1 MFSGITR
8 VPEKRKSESSCNP
21 ARTSGFPTRK
31 FAARRFSSRLTL
43 IAVAFA
49 ALLVAALTDTVGARA
64 DNNTFDLL
72 GPRIEMKV
80 SRNGKS
86 LPISEVANLQPGD
99 RLWLHPDF
107 PDDQSARYLLIVAFL
122 RGATNPPPESW
133 FIKAETWSKPVRE
146 EGIVVTVPQEAQQA
160 ILFLAPET
168 GGDFSSLRSAV
179 RSRPGVFVRASQ
191 DLNQAS
197 LDRSRLEKYLADV
210 KAINEADPKALKDHS
225 ILLARTLG
233 IRVDEACFAKP
244 LEEQSSCLTR
254 NTENLVLDDG
264 HSQSM
269 VTALAS
275 GPNSDLVGAVSATSL
290 AGGGFYSAYV
300 GAVVDL
306 ARVLGNL
313 HTASYVYIP
322 ALALPKKEEMNLK
335 LNNPPSFRKPMS
347 VIVVGLP
354 TVEAAQLPP
363 LRAVNAEG
371 VFCLQKSSLVLP
383 VEGAPLVFSSDIAH
397 DFFFYV
403 PGKDGQEIKLPAR
416 ADASSGGVLVDTHSV
431 EGLSLDGQVTGT
443 LRGAWGFEPYEGP
456 NFHLRTARSS
466 TWTVPAS
473 EQSAL
478 IVGREDALHVQSD
491 SAVCVDDI
499 KIHDANGKE
508 IKTTWKAT
516 KPDELELKVALK
528 DQSAGAMRVQF
539 RQFGLSK
546 PDDLTVQAYSEAAH
560 LDGFTINAGDQ
571 QGVLK
576 GTRLDEVDH
585 FDLNGV
591 HFVPAKLTR
600 SNEKDELHLAAAQPD
615 PGALKPDQTVV
626 AKVALKDGRVL
637 DLQTKVNPAR
647 PKLALVSKNIQPGDT
662 PSSITLGSQSELP
675 LDGQISFLLKSE
687 VPARFPRS
695 ERIEVATADES
706 FATILNVSDGSLVMR
721 DAETLYATI
730 NPRKSFG
737 PSAFG
742 PLQFRPIQDD
752 GTKGDWQPL
761 ATLVRV
767 PALKEI
773 RCPESA
779 DKPCQLTGNNLF
791 LIDSV
796 ASDQQFTH
804 NAPVPTDFIDSTL
817 SVPHP
822 GDTGLFI
829 KLRDDPSSVNTVTL
843 PVAKLLEPPST
854 GSSSPAPSA
863 EPATSSPSEPAPSA
877 PQPPSEP
884 VPAPQSQ
891 K

>member
-1 MFSGITR
+1 MMSSITDF
-8 VPEKRKSESSCNP
+8 PATWSSELNRKAFRHGWRACL
-21 ARTSGFPTRK
+21 TR
-31 FAARRFSSRLTL
+31 FAVVS
-43 IAVAFA
+43 
-49 ALLVAALTDTVGARA
+49 ALLLSFAICARS
-64 DNNTFDLL
+64 DNNNFDLL

-80 SRNGKS
+80 SRSGKS
-86 LPISEVANLQPGD
+86 LPISQVANLQPGD

-133 FIKAETWSKPVRE
+133 FTRAETWTKAVKE
-146 EGIVVTVPQEAQQA
+146 EGINVTVPQDAQQA
-160 ILFLAPET
+160 LLFLAPET
-168 GGDFSSLRSAV
+168 GGDFSTLRNAV
-179 RSRPGVFVRASQ
+179 RGRPGVFVRAAQ

-210 KAINEADPKALKDHS
+210 KAINDADPKALKEHS
-225 ILLARTLG
+225 MLLARTLG

-244 LEEQSSCLTR
+244 LEEQSACLTR

-306 ARVLGNL
+306 ARVLGSL
-313 HTASYVYIP
+313 HTAQYVYIP
-322 ALALPKKEEMNLK
+322 SLALPKKEQMNLK

-354 TVEAAQLPP
+354 AVEAAQLPP
-363 LRAVNAEG
+363 LRAVNADA

-383 VEGAPLVFSSDIAH
+383 VEGAPLIFSSDIGH
-397 DFFFYV
+397 DLNLYV
-403 PGKDGQEIKLPAR
+403 PGKDGKEIKLPAK
-416 ADASSGGVLVDTHSV
+416 ADPSSGGLLIDTHTV

-443 LRGAWGFEPYEGP
+443 IRGSWGFETYEGP
-456 NFHLRTARSS
+456 NFHLRTSRSAP
-466 TWTVPAS
+466 WTLAATD
-473 EQSAL
+473 QSAL
-478 IVGREDALHVQSD
+478 IVGREDSLHLQSD

-499 KIHDANGKE
+499 KVHDAQGKDV
-508 IKTTWKAT
+508 KTTWKLT
-516 KPDELELKVALK
+516 KPDEIELKVALK
-528 DQSAGAMRVQF
+528 DQTAGTMRAQLRQYGLAKTDDVQ
-539 RQFGLSK
+539 L
-546 PDDLTVQAYSEAAH
+546 QAYSEAAH
-560 LDGFTINAGDQ
+560 LDGFTINAGDR

-585 FDLNGV
+585 FELNGV

-600 SNEKDELHLAAAQPD
+600 SNEKDELHLASQAD
-615 PGALKPDQTVV
+615 TDGLKPDQTVV
-626 AKVALKDGRVL
+626 AKVALKDGRIL
-637 DLQTKVNPAR
+637 DLPTRVEPAR
-647 PKLALVSKNIQPGDT
+647 PKLTLVSKNIQSGET
-662 PSSITLGSQSELP
+662 PTAITLGSQNELP

-706 FATILNVSDGSLVMR
+706 FATILGVADGTLVMR
-721 DAETLYATI
+721 DAQTLYATI
-730 NPRKSFG
+730 NPKKSFG

-767 PALKEI
+767 PVLKEI
-773 RCPESA
+773 HCPDSA
-779 DKPCQLTGNNLF
+779 DQPCRLSGNNLF

-796 ASDQQFTH
+796 ASDQQFAH

-817 SVPHP
+817 NVPHP
-822 GDTGLFI
+822 SDAGLFI
-829 KLRDDPSSVNTVTL
+829 KLRDDPSAVNTVTL
-843 PVAKLLEPPST
+843 PVAKDPKVIGPEPPAD
-854 GSSSPAPSA
+854 P
-863 EPATSSPSEPAPSA
+863 
-877 PQPPSEP
+877 PPSEP
-884 VPAPQSQ
+884 QNEPPAQPQKDPPKQ
-891 K
+891 R